1 VKELGPNGTMNA
13 RARQQ
18 GCTAGRGVDRPSG
31 DVAQAQDPVRPESS
45 IRNAGPAPGGSRSC
59 SCNGAGSPAS
69 SLGSSSLGGR
79 SLLAPRGD
87 DGHQCGVS
95 QTNLAPDSD
104 DDRDDRLLAVCREI
118 WRGAEAEGVFVNY
131 YGLTIHGESGYFHAR
146 EDQQINSIIAIF
158 HPHYV
163 SDEELAR
170 QRNNGTTLTDDE
182 LRAEIMTLAHE
193 RGHHQSW
200 LRAKNAGGAA
210 RADWLAHQEVVH
222 RRDEIADRVRADSP
236 EPFNVQDFYDR
247 LRAANQAELSDVD
260 RRRIVDEETT
270 AWRLGREILERA
282 DYDRMDEYDRRAEVG
297 PLIYKYH
304 LGMIPLEDVPEWA
317 RGQSIG

>member
-1 VKELGPNGTMNA
+1 M
-13 RARQQ
+13 
-18 GCTAGRGVDRPSG
+18 
-31 DVAQAQDPVRPESS
+31 
-45 IRNAGPAPGGSRSC
+45 
-59 SCNGAGSPAS
+59 
-69 SLGSSSLGGR
+69 
-79 SLLAPRGD
+79 
-87 DGHQCGVS
+87 S
-95 QTNLAPDSD
+95 QTNLAPASD

-118 WRGAEAEGVFVNY
+118 WRGAEAAGVFVNY

-146 EDQQINSIIAIF
+146 EDQQIKPIIAIF
-158 HPHYV
+158 HPYYV
-163 SDEELAR
+163 SDEKPAR

-193 RGHHQSW
+193 CGHHQSW

-210 RADWLAHQEVVH
+210 RADWLAHQEVVR
-222 RRDEIADRVRADSP
+222 RRDVITDRVRAESP

-270 AWRLGREILERA
+270 AWRLGRGILERA
-282 DYDRMDEYDRRAEVG
+282 GYDRMDEYDHRAEAG

-304 LGMIPLEDVPEWA
+304 LGMIPLEAVPEWA